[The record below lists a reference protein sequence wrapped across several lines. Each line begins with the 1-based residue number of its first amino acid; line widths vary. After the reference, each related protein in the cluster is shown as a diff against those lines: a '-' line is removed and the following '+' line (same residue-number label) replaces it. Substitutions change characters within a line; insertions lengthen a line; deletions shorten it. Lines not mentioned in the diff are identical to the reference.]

1 MNITT
6 NTLFIGKVSK
16 FVSDV
21 DSTNSYANRLIS
33 KSNPIEGTAIYT
45 DFQSNGKGQ
54 IGSKWNSASGQNILM
69 SVILKPVFLLPRE
82 QFAINV
88 AFSLAIV
95 RALHKYLSNNN
106 DLKIKW
112 PNDIYYKDKKL
123 GGILIENSISSHSI
137 LFSVLGL
144 GLNVNQTTFP
154 SELPNPISLQMI
166 EGMPF
171 ERDEIMANI
180 LENLE
185 TEYLKLKSNHQQ
197 SYNTYVDQLFGIGED
212 RKFRSIKNN
221 EFFTGKIINVDAYG
235 RLIVFD
241 HSKARNR
248 LFSFKEIEFLS

>member
-21 DSTNSYANRLIS
+21 DSTNNYAQRLIS

-54 IGSKWNSASGQNILM
+54 IGSKWNSAPGQNILM
-69 SVILKPVFLLPRE
+69 SIILKPVFLLPRD

-95 RALHKYLSNNN
+95 SALQKYISNKN

-144 GLNVNQTTFP
+144 GLNVNQTVFP
-154 SELPNPISLQMI
+154 SSLPNPISLQLI
-166 EGMPF
+166 EGKHF
-171 ERDEIMANI
+171 ERNSLMGAIF
-180 LENLE
+180 ENLE
-185 TEYLKLKSNHQQ
+185 MEYLKLKNNHQQ
-197 SYNTYVDQLFGIGED
+197 SYNAYVDHLFGIGED
-212 RKFRSIKNN
+212 RKFRSITNN
-221 EFFTGKIINVDAYG
+221 EMFTGKIINVDAYG

-241 HSKARNR
+241 HSKARTR
-248 LFSFKEIEFLS
+248 LFAFKEIEFVS